1 MNLKLFFTPPATESD
16 LPNNALGKAFMAL
29 QDESFDI
36 NQMDLALIG
45 VNTRGD
51 ADMIRAK
58 LYALKKSHA
67 TYRMADLGNL
77 QPGSDGKQ
85 TQERIREVCEFLLS
99 REVIPVIIGGNHELA
114 WGQYLAYESAQKLVS
129 VMNVDAF
136 VDVETEKAESDLFLD
151 ALLTHK
157 PNYLFSYSHLAHQA
171 YLIDPIALDALDK
184 LYFESMRLGE
194 IRYDIKLAEPLI
206 RLADMMSFDISAIRS
221 SDAPGNPKAQP
232 FGLTGEEACQLSW
245 YAGMNEKL
253 SSIGFHEYHPSLD
266 DDVLKT
272 ASVMATMVWYFIDG
286 VYNRKDSGKFDSSD
300 YMKYVV
306 SMEGEKDVLEFYKS
320 KLSDKWWMVVT
331 YGENHAERAIIP
343 CSYKDYTTAQHGD
356 FPERWIIAQAKLV

>member
-1 MNLKLFFTPPATESD
+1 MNLKLFFTPPALEFD
-16 LPNNALGKAFMAL
+16 LPGNALGNAFTAL
-29 QDESFDI
+29 QDEAFDI
-36 NQMDLALIG
+36 KQMDLALVG
-45 VNTRGD
+45 VNTRGE
-51 ADMIRAK
+51 ADLVRAK
-58 LYALKKSHA
+58 LFNLKRSTA

-77 QPGSDGKQ
+77 QTGSDQGQ
-85 TQERIREVCEFLLS
+85 TKERLREVCEFLLAQQ
-99 REVIPVIIGGNHELA
+99 VIPVIIGGNHELA
-114 WGQYLAYESAQKLVS
+114 LGQYLGYESAEKLVS

-136 VDVETEKAESDLFLD
+136 VDVETEKAESDQFLD
-151 ALLTHK
+151 ALLIHK

-171 YLIDPIALDALDK
+171 YLIDPIALNALEK

-194 IRYDIKLAEPLI
+194 LRYDIKLAEPLI

-232 FGLTGEEACQLSW
+232 FGLTGEEACQLCW

-253 SSIGFHEYHPSLD
+253 TSFGVHEYHPSLD

-272 ASVMATMVWYFIDG
+272 ASVIATMIWYFIDG
-286 VYNRKDSGKFDSSD
+286 VYNRKDSGNFDSND
-300 YMKYVV
+300 YLKYVV
-306 SMEGEKDVLEFYKS
+306 SMEGSEDTMEFYKS

-343 CSYKDYTTAQHGD
+343 CSYKDYTTATHGD

>member
-1 MNLKLFFTPPATESD
+1 MNLKLFFTPPQLDFD
-16 LPNNALGKAFMAL
+16 LPNNAIGKAFVPL
-29 QDESFDI
+29 QDEGFDI
-36 NQMDLALIG
+36 GKMNIALIG
-45 VNTRGD
+45 VNTRGE
-51 ADMIRAK
+51 ADLIRAK
-58 LYALKKSHA
+58 LYALKRSNA

-77 QPGSDGKQ
+77 QPGSSLQQ
-85 TQERIREVCEFLLS
+85 TQERLREVCEFLLAKK
-99 REVIPVIIGGNHELA
+99 VIPVIVGGNHELA
-114 WGQYLAYESAQKLVS
+114 WGQYQGYESANKLVS

-136 VDVETEKAESDLFLD
+136 LDIETEKAESDQFLD
-151 ALLTHK
+151 TLLTHK
-157 PNYLFSYSHLAHQA
+157 PNYLFSYSHLAHQT
-171 YLIDPIALDALDK
+171 YLIDPIALNALEK

-194 IRYDIKLAEPLI
+194 LRYDIKLAEPLI

-221 SDAPGNPKAQP
+221 SDAPGNPRAQP

-286 VYNRKDSGKFDSSD
+286 VYNRKDSGQFDSDD

-306 SMEGEKDVLEFYKS
+306 QMEGSDDLMEFYKS

-331 YGENHAERAIIP
+331 YGKDHSERAIIP
-343 CSYKDYTTAQHGD
+343 CSYQDYKTATHGD
-356 FPERWIIAQAKLV
+356 FPERWIIAQGKLV